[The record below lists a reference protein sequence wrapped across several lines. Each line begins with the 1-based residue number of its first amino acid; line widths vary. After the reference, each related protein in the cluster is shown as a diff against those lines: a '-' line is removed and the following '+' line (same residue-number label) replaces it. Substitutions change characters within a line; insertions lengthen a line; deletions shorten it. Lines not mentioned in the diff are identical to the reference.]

1 MERRSQKL
9 QQQDKTFRGVPSNS
23 WKLIP
28 IAVAVGN
35 TDRTDSHHYNIIQQ
49 VKLRCINKWDS

>member
-35 TDRTDSHHYNIIQQ
+35 TDKTDSHH
-49 VKLRCINKWDS
+49 SAG